1 MVDFTKNVD
10 AHFDKLKEDIAA
22 LGRFTGYEDFRENTG
37 KGYVQGLEVLYV
49 EQLGSLERALQA
61 VADLQASHCRLQRGP
76 EGSVE
81 SVTAHLDALRED
93 LRSFWPTDEGSP
105 CLFAKHI
112 ENAEASA
119 RAVARSA
126 RNENEELRQQ
136 LRAQE
141 KEIGTLKE
149 KSEELHHTLMTER
162 QTELSRCSR
171 YGDGYGCA

>member
-10 AHFDKLKEDIAA
+10 AHFDKLREDIAA

-37 KGYVQGLEVLYV
+37 KGYVRGLEVLYV

-61 VADLQASHCRLQRGP
+61 VADLQRGP

-93 LRSFWPTDEGSP
+93 LQSFWPTDEGSP

-119 RAVARSA
+119 HAVARSA

-141 KEIGTLKE
+141 KEIEALKRE
-149 KSEELHHTLMTER
+149 REELEHTLMTER
-162 QTELSRCSR
+162 RTEMERQSESERHGLF
-171 YGDGYGCA
+171 GDGYGCA